1 MRKVAP
7 GVVVALSLV
16 IFLWAS
22 LTQEP
27 IRAAIWQLRAQSC
40 GTIVVQG
47 ESYPFGTDSAT
58 MLQEENCFMRGYTR
72 CQAVRLGYGSGGIDF
87 SETDTF
93 VVEPAEG
100 WLAGCAIADIYKSHI
115 AAGKTYTATHRC
127 TRAVR
132 EADYSLHIQG
142 CGGGEDIVI
151 SAPLDIP
158 PTKSPN
164 IPRTSATLGGSVF
177 AFDNQFGVYH
187 CCDHSGWD
195 YQGPY
200 GPLWVGVY
208 TGAKSGYSGYNGWY
222 GSSAMTSWTASSSQ
236 RVVGIVNTGALDVPT
251 EWTVGEAQAICRRF
265 LPPDAQYE
273 ATTTMRGHDQG
284 GLEDFYTSVSLA
296 NTVLP
301 TYFKDW
307 TGQPATP
314 GAFYIVYN
322 YFRIA
327 GPNAPTIGM
336 CRVGTDEQWTQNLP

>member
-7 GVVVALSLV
+7 AVVVALSLV

-27 IRAAIWQLRAQSC
+27 IRAAIWQLRTRSC
-40 GTIVVQG
+40 GSI
-47 ESYPFGTDSAT
+47 YFGNGLGDPLAIDSAAI
-58 MLQEENCFMRGYTR
+58 LQEENCFMYGYTH
-72 CQAVRLGYGSGGIDF
+72 CQAVSLDYTTGGTDF
-87 SETDTF
+87 FETDTF

-100 WLAGCAIADIYKSHI
+100 WLAGCALADISH
-115 AAGKTYTATHRC
+115 GGVVTNVHTSTHRC
-127 TRAVR
+127 TGVVR
-132 EADYSLHIQG
+132 EADYSLHVQG
-142 CGGGEDIVI
+142 CGSWGDIVI

-164 IPRTSATLGGSVF
+164 IPHTSATLGGSVF

-187 CCDHSGWD
+187 CCDHGGWD
-195 YQGPY
+195 YQGPH

-208 TGAKSGYSGYNGWY
+208 TGAKSGYNGTSGWY
-222 GSSAMTSWTASSSQ
+222 GTSGTTIRTASSSQ

-273 ATTTMRGHDQG
+273 ATTTMRGHDQVG
-284 GLEDFYTSVSLA
+284 IEDFYTSVSLA

-307 TGQPATP
+307 NGQPATP
-314 GAFYIVYN
+314 GTFYIVYK
-322 YFRIA
+322 YFRIS

-336 CRVGTDEQWTQNLP
+336 CRVGTDEHWTQNLP